1 SGSPSPMA
9 PGWRWLEPCWSPS
22 ASSLRTLDRLLQFL
36 TFAVVESLV
45 RAAINIAC
53 SASSGLRLMHPFNQ
67 LGVTVTALF
76 FLGGASKT
84 GILRLILCHTVF
96 ACQDDHLE
104 PAAWW
109 EPAGK
114 VPYRSHSP
122 LRRETP
128 ALIGP

>member
-1 SGSPSPMA
+1 M
-9 PGWRWLEPCWSPS
+9 
-22 ASSLRTLDRLLQFL
+22 LQCQ
-36 TFAVVESLV
+36 TFALVESPV
-45 RAAINIAC
+45 RAAINNSC
-53 SASSGLRLMHPFNQ
+53 SPSGLRLMQPFNQ
-67 LGVTVTALF
+67 WGETVTALF
-76 FLGGASKT
+76 FLGRVSKT
-84 GILRLILCHTVF
+84 GILRLIRCHTVF
-96 ACQDDHLE
+96 AGQDDHLE